1 MTSPG
6 SKGISE
12 GDVEHVIRSTQSSW
26 DRKIA
31 TDLISEM
38 AAFFGEVDTVPQM
51 RQALAIAGYHE
62 LQRLIEKA
70 IEGKAKLDAV
80 RSMAFAMRS
89 FALGSPGLAV
99 ASFRNPDIG
108 NPESQKAAGQL
119 ANLVLQVFG
128 EAGIKEDAAKHAIRI
143 LKSIVRGFVMSE
155 MSAPV
160 AHPIE
165 YQKSYVLA
173 IEMFT
178 YGLDR
183 LGDLS
188 STKDQQ

>member
-62 LQRLIEKA
+62 LQRLIEIA
-70 IEGKAKLDAV
+70 IEGKTKLDADIQCPAKGTIKAV
-80 RSMAFAMRS
+80 IHRSN
-89 FALGSPGLAV
+89 GGV
-99 ASFRNPDIG
+99 
-108 NPESQKAAGQL
+108 
-119 ANLVLQVFG
+119 
-128 EAGIKEDAAKHAIRI
+128 
-143 LKSIVRGFVMSE
+143 
-155 MSAPV
+155 
-160 AHPIE
+160 
-165 YQKSYVLA
+165 
-173 IEMFT
+173 
-178 YGLDR
+178 
-183 LGDLS
+183 DL
-188 STKDQQ
+188 TC